1 MFLTE
6 KIESTILAIFDSA
19 ALPQFTKK
27 IIISFGYIDFW
38 PKILPCFKNPNIFP
52 TSSYYNLSFEIKLG
66 LPWRI
71 FLRVNQMSHIWSS
84 LEAWYIVVES
94 LQSTKLVIWPIG
106 LKFPVQFFLDAR
118 QPIQTKLEYICKA
131 TGKMC
136 ICLRL

>member
-1 MFLTE
+1 MLKHVLTE

-19 ALPQFTKK
+19 AITQFTKK
-27 IIISFGYIDFW
+27 LNVSGFTY
-38 PKILPCFKNPNIFP
+38 PNIFP